1 MEKIKKYQKAI
12 LNLLEEYAAIKS
24 PFMPD
29 VENKVI
35 ADTKNHQYQLIRIGW
50 YKDRHVHYTV
60 FHFDIINGKVWIQE
74 NRTDVKVDE
83 ALIDAGVLPKDIM
96 SGLQHPTMQRLTQQR
111 AVV

>member
-12 LNLLEEYAAIKS
+12 LKVLEDYAAIKS

-29 VENKVI
+29 VENKII
-35 ADTKNHQYQLIRIGW
+35 ADTKNHHYQLIRIGW

-60 FHFDIINGKVWIQE
+60 FHFDILDGKVWIQE

-83 ALIDAGVLPKDIM
+83 ELIDAGITPKDIL
-96 SGLQHPTMQRLTQQR
+96 SGLQHPTLRKFAPAAQ
-111 AVV
+111 A